1 MNSNISELA
10 YYIVLLLPC
19 TQSSGSA
26 AKKGVQL
33 LRQEE
38 KALMAN

>member
-1 MNSNISELA
+1 MNPNILELV

-19 TQSSGSA
+19 TQGSGSA
-26 AKKGVQL
+26 AKRGVQL